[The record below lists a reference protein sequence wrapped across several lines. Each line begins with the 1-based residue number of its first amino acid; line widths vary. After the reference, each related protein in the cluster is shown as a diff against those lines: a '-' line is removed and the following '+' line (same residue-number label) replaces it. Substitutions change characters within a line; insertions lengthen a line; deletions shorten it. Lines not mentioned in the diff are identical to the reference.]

1 METERKTKVLRERD
15 DSAPPSL
22 NVAAFLRNRERLSRL
37 LMCLA
42 LGSTCVNLLAL
53 GLLAASTRRPVI
65 FVVLDPNGNTIVAP
79 GARFEDATELHL
91 QQALLVTSAL
101 LTRHPK
107 DFDQPEILKAMCT
120 REALAQASELKAV
133 ESKEFQDR
141 EIEQKPHV
149 TRVDAISKR
158 QGEVQVQVVGELARF
173 GVVQQAPFSETIPFT
188 LRLDLQHNV
197 DLLRNRRQPTL
208 LKRFVISYEA
218 DRRD

>member
-1 METERKTKVLRERD
+1 MENERITKVVTDREDRT
-15 DSAPPSL
+15 PPSL

-37 LMCLA
+37 LVWHA
-42 LGSTCVNLLAL
+42 LGSTVVNLLAL
-53 GLLAASTRRPVI
+53 GILVASAGRPVE

-79 GARFEDATELHL
+79 GARFEEATEVHL

-120 REALAQASELKAV
+120 REAMAQASELKAV

-173 GVVQQAPFSETIPFT
+173 GVVQHTPFSETIPFT
-188 LRLDLQHNV
+188 LRLDLQHNA

-208 LKRFVISYEA
+208 LKSFTISYEA
-218 DRRD
+218 HRRE